1 MDLGLIFS
9 ERIVRYCH
17 LPFRHSSLF
26 KGSSLTVKP
35 SGSSFTSRKI
45 QMTGIVSSMIESMFV
60 SILFAPQKQGY
71 SSKKGLVN
79 ANYGQHFNVQ
89 HLSAKELANESHCL
103 IADFLALEHLS
114 IPAAVWQKS

>member
-1 MDLGLIFS
+1 
-9 ERIVRYCH
+9 
-17 LPFRHSSLF
+17 
-26 KGSSLTVKP
+26 
-35 SGSSFTSRKI
+35 
-45 QMTGIVSSMIESMFV
+45 MTGIVSSIIESMFV

-79 ANYGQHFNVQ
+79 ANYGQHFHVQ

-103 IADFLALEHLS
+103 IADFLALEHPS